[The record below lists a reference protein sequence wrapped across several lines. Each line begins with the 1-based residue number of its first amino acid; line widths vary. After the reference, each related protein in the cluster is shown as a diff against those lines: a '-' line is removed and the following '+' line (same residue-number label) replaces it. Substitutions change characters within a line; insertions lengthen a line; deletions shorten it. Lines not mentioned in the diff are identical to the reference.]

1 MSDIV
6 LSKGIRSNLLSL
18 IDTAGL
24 RDQTQ
29 NRLSTGKRVN
39 TALDNPGNYFS
50 ASQLNG
56 RAADITNL
64 LDGIG
69 NAVQTLQAADNGIRS
84 IIKVVENAQAIAR
97 QAQGSASTQARLNG
111 VTPKLAG
118 VPTALTAQT
127 SLSSYGFTVG
137 DTITLST
144 GTTVNATTLTIAAGM
159 TVGDLVN
166 AINNNTSAAAA
177 TGAGVLIGTGTG
189 ADARASLTPDG
200 RLLMEATGVQP
211 LQITVTPS
219 GTSTAPAVAAAL
231 AGIGFDATNSS
242 QPAGKANQ
250 TRTDISV
257 QFGELRRQIDQLA
270 KDAGYN
276 GVNLLNADTLQAMF
290 NEKQSSSLTIT
301 GARISTDRDLAIKP
315 ASNNFQTDKDI
326 NDALADLTFAMNKLR
341 AQSSAFGSNL
351 ALVQIRQKFTQE
363 MANTL
368 KTGADNLTL
377 ADMNEEGANMLA
389 LQTRQQLSTQALSLA
404 NQADQGVLRLFS

>member
-39 TALDNPGNYFS
+39 SALDNPGNFFS

-69 NAVQTLQAADNGIRS
+69 NAVQTLQAADNGITA
-84 IIKVVENAQAIAR
+84 IIKVVTNMQAIAR
-97 QAQGSASTQARLNG
+97 QAQGSASTLARLNG
-111 VTPKLAG
+111 LTPKDTSG
-118 VPTALTAQT
+118 TPTALTGSTLLTNA
-127 SLSSYGFTVG
+127 GFTVG
-137 DTITLST
+137 KVLTLTT
-144 GTTVNATTLTIAAGM
+144 GTNRTTTLTIAAGT
-159 TVGDLVN
+159 TVQDLMDAV
-166 AINNNTSAAAA
+166 NNNTAS
-177 TGAGVLIGTGTG
+177 TGAAVGTGVALGTSAG
-189 ADARASLTPDG
+189 ADAKASLTPDG
-200 RLLMEATGVQP
+200 RLLFEAVGTQP
-211 LQITVTPS
+211 LSITS
-219 GTSTAPAVAAAL
+219 DDTAAVL
-231 AGIGFDATNSS
+231 RNLGFDATNSS
-242 QPAGKANQ
+242 LPAGTINP

-257 QFGELRRQIDQLA
+257 QFGELRRQIDQLS

-276 GVNLLNADTLQAMF
+276 GVNLLDGDTLQAMF
-290 NEKQSSSLTIT
+290 NEKQTSSLTIT
-301 GARISTDRDLAIKP
+301 GARLSTTKDLAIKP
-315 ASNNFQTDKDI
+315 ASNNLQTDKDI

-351 ALVQIRQKFTQE
+351 ALVQIRQKFTQDL
-363 MANTL
+363 ANTL

-404 NQADQGVLRLFS
+404 NQADQGVLRLFG

>member
-1 MSDIV
+1 MSGIV

-39 TALDNPGNYFS
+39 SALDNPGNFFS

-69 NAVQTLQAADNGIRS
+69 NAVQTLQAADNGITA
-84 IIKVVENAQAIAR
+84 IIKVVTNMQAIAR
-97 QAQGSASTQARLNG
+97 QAQGSASTLARLNG
-111 VTPKLAG
+111 LTPKDTSG
-118 VPTALTAQT
+118 TPTALTGS
-127 SLSSYGFTVG
+127 SLLTDSGFAVGKVVTLTTGTNRTTTLTVAAG
-137 DTITLST
+137 TTVQDLMDAVNNNTAST
-144 GTTVNATTLTIAAGM
+144 GTA
-159 TVGDLVN
+159 VGTAVGTGVALG
-166 AINNNTSAAAA
+166 SAA
-177 TGAGVLIGTGTG
+177 G
-189 ADARASLTPDG
+189 ADAKASLTPDG
-200 RLLMEATGVQP
+200 RLLIEAVGTQP
-211 LQITVTPS
+211 LSITTDD
-219 GTSTAPAVAAAL
+219 TAVAL
-231 AGIGFDATNSS
+231 RNLGFDATNSS
-242 QPAGKANQ
+242 LPAGTVNP

-276 GVNLLNADTLQAMF
+276 GVNLLDGDTLQAMF
-290 NEKQSSSLTIT
+290 NEKQTSSLTIT
-301 GARISTDRDLAIKP
+301 GARLSTTKDLAIKP
-315 ASNNFQTDKDI
+315 ASNNLQTDKDI
-326 NDALADLTFAMNKLR
+326 NDALNDLTFAMNKLR

-351 ALVQIRQKFTQE
+351 ALVQIRQKFTQDL
-363 MANTL
+363 ANTL

>member
-1 MSDIV
+1 MSNIV

-39 TALDNPGNYFS
+39 SALDNPGNFFS

-69 NAVQTLQAADNGIRS
+69 NAVQTLQAADNGITA
-84 IIKVVENAQAIAR
+84 IIKVVTNMQAIAR
-97 QAQGSASTQARLNG
+97 QAQGSASTLARLNG
-111 VTPKLAG
+111 LTPKDTTAT
-118 VPTALTAQT
+118 PTALTGAKNLVT
-127 SLSSYGFTVG
+127 DLGFTAGKVL
-137 DTITLST
+137 TITT
-144 GTTVNATTLTIAAGM
+144 GTNRTTTLTIAAGS
-159 TVGDLVN
+159 TVQDLVD
-166 AINNNTSAAAA
+166 AINNNTASTAAAVGTGVTLGSAA
-177 TGAGVLIGTGTG
+177 G
-189 ADARASLTPDG
+189 ADAKASLTPDG
-200 RLLMEATGVQP
+200 RLLLEAVGTQP
-211 LQITVTPS
+211 LSITTDD
-219 GTSTAPAVAAAL
+219 TAGVL
-231 AGIGFDATNSS
+231 RNLGFDATNSS
-242 QPAGKANQ
+242 LPAGTINP

-257 QFGELRRQIDQLA
+257 QFGELRRQIDQLS

-276 GVNLLNADTLQAMF
+276 GVNLLDGDTLQAMF

-301 GARISTDRDLAIKP
+301 GARLSTTKDLAIKP
-315 ASNNFQTDKDI
+315 ASNNLQTDKDI

-351 ALVQIRQKFTQE
+351 ALVQIRQKFTQDL
-363 MANTL
+363 ANTL

-404 NQADQGVLRLFS
+404 NQADQGVLRLFG